1 MYLSDRDLEFAIKNG
16 QLIVDPPPE
25 EYDTT
30 SIDLHLDSVN
40 EAKIW
45 DAKKYVDSRATDG
58 SDPVLNV
65 GQYKYTDFALK
76 YLVIP
81 PNSSVENKDSLV
93 IRKDNGII
101 LRRGGFVLW
110 QTKEKVGTPGI
121 NPQFICFINGKSSSA
136 RSGLIVH
143 MTAPTIHAGW
153 YGQITLEIGN
163 LGPFDLSLH
172 EGDAICQIV
181 VAKLTSQPEGK
192 KKEKIA
198 IGQKNVTGQAST

>member
-16 QLIVDPPPE
+16 QLIVDPPPK

-30 SIDLHLDSVN
+30 SIDLHLDSVD
-40 EAKIW
+40 EARIW
-45 DAKKYVDSRATDG
+45 DVDKYAKSQATDG
-58 SDPVLNV
+58 NNLFLNV
-65 GQYKYTDFALK
+65 GQYKYRDFSPK
-76 YLVIP
+76 YLVSP
-81 PNSSVENKDSLV
+81 PSFSSTDQSILV
-93 IRKDNGII
+93 SKKNDGII
-101 LRRGGFVLW
+101 LRRGGFLLW

-181 VAKLTSQPEGK
+181 VARLTSQPENK

-198 IGQKNVTGQAST
+198 KLLAV